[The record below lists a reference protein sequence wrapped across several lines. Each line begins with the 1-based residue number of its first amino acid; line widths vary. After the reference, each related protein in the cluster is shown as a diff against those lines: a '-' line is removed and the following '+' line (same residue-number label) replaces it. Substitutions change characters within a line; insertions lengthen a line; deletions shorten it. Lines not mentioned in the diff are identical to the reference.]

1 MTKNKFLIA
10 LMLTTSIASAMNPA
24 DLLTS
29 SIPVLS
35 GTASTATA
43 IFQVT
48 PTVQPAF
55 TDATHPAKK
64 NTNNASVLGAA
75 NSFLSAQNKS
85 EESVNKAIDYLHNNQ
100 KLTLDFSGLDPKT
113 VEVDDVYKTI
123 ILQLAK
129 TITDMTDYAAVN
141 FVAKSD
147 FAGYVSP
154 TDLANDFV
162 LKTTRDAEVLNAT
175 VGYTDATTLAN
186 DFVLKTTRDAEVLN
200 ATVGY
205 TDATT
210 LANDYMLKTAHTAAL
225 NAALGARPFAALEA
239 LLLHTGTD
247 LKYTPVTTL
256 IQATVADAVTQAA
269 AEIASID
276 TPPPPPKTNACTTSD
291 GANVTLTEDQIAALK
306 TEKKRIAGFGRGSA
320 ALHTAIDK
328 KSPQDLASE
337 FTQLEITTLTA

>member
-186 DFVLKTTRDAEVLN
+186 D
-200 ATVGY
+200 
-205 TDATT
+205 
-210 LANDYMLKTAHTAAL
+210 YMLKTAHTAAL

>member
-1 MTKNKFLIA
+1 
-10 LMLTTSIASAMNPA
+10 
-24 DLLTS
+24 
-29 SIPVLS
+29 
-35 GTASTATA
+35 
-43 IFQVT
+43 
-48 PTVQPAF
+48 
-55 TDATHPAKK
+55 
-64 NTNNASVLGAA
+64 
-75 NSFLSAQNKS
+75 
-85 EESVNKAIDYLHNNQ
+85 
-100 KLTLDFSGLDPKT
+100 
-113 VEVDDVYKTI
+113 
-123 ILQLAK
+123 
-129 TITDMTDYAAVN
+129 
-141 FVAKSD
+141 
-147 FAGYVSP
+147 
-154 TDLANDFV
+154 
-162 LKTTRDAEVLNAT
+162 
-175 VGYTDATTLAN
+175 
-186 DFVLKTTRDAEVLN
+186 
-200 ATVGY
+200 
-205 TDATT
+205 
-210 LANDYMLKTAHTAAL
+210 MLKTAHTAAL